1 MVYTRF
7 QHVPRLAEA
16 IRLSAKNNNL
26 LYFYNF
32 RVCIFMYHVS
42 VHEFQG
48 FAETVGVWSAG
59 GCLSIYFISSLIQT

>member
-16 IRLSAKNNNL
+16 IRLSANNNNL

-48 FAETVGVWSAG
+48 FAETVGV
-59 GCLSIYFISSLIQT
+59 